1 VSDASSYEKG
11 HKSIR
16 EVYIVKIFH
25 ISKRISIKLVD
36 AKGIDI
42 SHPAPTTT
50 KWGTSAF
57 ITTVDK
63 LPYAFNKSWLLIA

>member
-16 EVYIVKIFH
+16 KVYIVKILH
-25 ISKRISIKLVD
+25 KLKRISIKLAD

-42 SHPAPTTT
+42 SHLAPTIV
-50 KWGTSAF
+50 KWGNSAF
-57 ITTVDK
+57 ITTADK
-63 LPYAFNKSWLLIA
+63 LPYAFNKSWLLTA